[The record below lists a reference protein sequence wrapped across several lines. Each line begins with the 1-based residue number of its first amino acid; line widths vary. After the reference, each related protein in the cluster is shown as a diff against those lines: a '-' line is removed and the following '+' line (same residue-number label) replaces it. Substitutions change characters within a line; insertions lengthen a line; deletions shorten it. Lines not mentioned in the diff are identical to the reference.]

1 MLTRLLLLL
10 LVLSCLQCKSDNAVR
25 EEAQAEV
32 AKMAAA
38 ATTNPNTT
46 AAAAAVATTPAPA
59 NPDLAPGQTPPT
71 VGETLTLVLGNREG
85 KMGTEVC
92 LPVTANDFNNL
103 IGLQFSIRW
112 DPAKLQYSAVKQLE
126 LVDLTPQNFGATY
139 SQKGVVALS
148 WIHQNLEGVTLPR
161 NTHLFDVCF
170 TPLTPA
176 GTQADVR
183 FEPRPTPYEVI
194 NVREDILQFNG
205 INGMIKVL

>member
-32 AKMAAA
+32 AQMAKAA
-38 ATTNPNTT
+38 ATNPSTT
-46 AAAAAVATTPAPA
+46 ATAATPAPA

-71 VGETLTLVLGNREG
+71 VGETLTLIMGNGEG
-85 KMGTEVC
+85 KTGAEVC

-112 DPAKLQYSAVKQLE
+112 DPARLTYTAIKNMQ

-139 SQKGVVALS
+139 SQKGVVAFS

-176 GTQADVR
+176 GTQIDVR

-194 NVREDILQFNG
+194 NVREDILQFSG
-205 INGMIKVL
+205 INGLIKVL